1 MARPIN
7 HKRLRRLLKHY
18 DLGMRCCLPKPSI
31 SPVVAVVAQAGA
43 TADLVKGRSFKA
55 LEVFSTDFTEIFYAG
70 GQRKAYLM
78 VLLCIESR
86 WAGGWAVGARRCRQ
100 LALASLDTLTGNLG
114 DAGRDLKGVIVH
126 HDKDSVYTSYAWL
139 RRVLLEEDGRLS
151 YAEEGAKDNPW
162 IESFWGRFKTENA
175 DLLLACETLA
185 EIETVVADRLVYYN
199 EARRHSSL
207 DYKRPMEVLL
217 SMLTGGNITYEP

>member
-1 MARPIN
+1 MFASGIKLSGGQHGGP
-7 HKRLRRLLKHY
+7 
-18 DLGMRCCLPKPSI
+18 
-31 SPVVAVVAQAGA
+31 
-43 TADLVKGRSFKA
+43 TDLVKGRSFGT
-55 LEVFSTDFTEIFYAG
+55 LEAFSTDFTELFYAG

-86 WAGGWAVGARRCRQ
+86 WLGPRRCRP
-100 LALASLDTLTGNLG
+100 LALTSLERLTRNLG
-114 DAGRDLKGVIVH
+114 VVGRNLKGVIVH

-139 RRVLLEEDGRLS
+139 QRVLLDEHGRLS
-151 YAEEGAKDNPW
+151 YAERGAKDNPW

-175 DLLLACETLA
+175 DLLLACETLTEVA
-185 EIETVVADRLVYYN
+185 SVVDDRLVYYN

-217 SMLTGGNITYEP
+217 STLKGGNIAEES